1 MYQEFTVTSVD
12 INKATKHISVGFSN
26 DVDPDS
32 ITPKTLYIS
41 TGDNGDVV
49 KIKWSVDGYVLT
61 IDVLDEIIPNI
72 EYYLIITTDVINAM
86 GDNLKNRLK
95 QKFVYESTV
104 RNRCK
109 ILSPVQN
116 EEFDKNEV
124 EFKLDEIL
132 NNDDSDFINSFY
144 IQIAKDWLFENIITD
159 PKLVN
164 RDSVKLNIN
173 FNGQVYARARI
184 QQDEN
189 NYGEW
194 SESIVIC
201 INDNDKKYVVIDNDP
216 IFYQDIEIISE
227 PEQGETPKSFIIE
240 FDTEIDERTIED
252 SILLLKRKI

>member
-86 GDNLKNRLK
+86 GDNLKSRLK

-173 FNGQVYARARI
+173 F
-184 QQDEN
+184 
-189 NYGEW
+189 
-194 SESIVIC
+194 S
-201 INDNDKKYVVIDNDP
+201 VVMKVNH
-216 IFYQDIEIISE
+216 
-227 PEQGETPKSFIIE
+227 
-240 FDTEIDERTIED
+240 
-252 SILLLKRKI
+252 

>member
-12 INKATKHISVGFSN
+12 INKATKRISVGFSN
-26 DVDPDS
+26 DIDPDS
-32 ITPKTLYIS
+32 LTPKTVYVS

-49 KIKWSVDGYVLT
+49 KIRWSIDGYVLI
-61 IDVLDEIIPNI
+61 IDMLDEIVPNI

-104 RNRCK
+104 RNKCK

-124 EFKLDEIL
+124 EIKLDEVL

-159 PKLVN
+159 PKLIQ

-173 FNGQVYARARI
+173 FNGQVYIRSRV
-184 QQDEN
+184 QQDDN

-194 SESIVIC
+194 SKSIVISL
-201 INDNDKKYVVIDNDP
+201 NDDDDITQEYDP

-240 FDTEIDERTIED
+240 FDTEIDEKTIED

>member
-12 INKATKHISVGFSN
+12 INKATKRISVGFSN
-26 DVDPDS
+26 DIDPDS
-32 ITPKTLYIS
+32 LTPKTVYVS

-49 KIKWSVDGYVLT
+49 KIRWSIDGYVLI
-61 IDVLDEIIPNI
+61 IDILDEIVPNI

-104 RNRCK
+104 RNKCK

-124 EFKLDEIL
+124 EIKLDEVL

-159 PKLVN
+159 PKLIQ
-164 RDSVKLNIN
+164 RDSVKLNII
-173 FNGQVYARARI
+173 FNGQVYIRARV
-184 QQDEN
+184 QQDDN

-194 SESIVIC
+194 SKSIVISV
-201 INDNDKKYVVIDNDP
+201 NDNDDITQEYDP

-240 FDTEIDERTIED
+240 FDTEIDEKTIED